1 MKTRFDST
9 KLLAALAVV
18 AIVCVGRFGI
28 KRVSALN
35 PQSLP
40 AAEFGIISIV
50 AGQTA
55 RLNAVNFPHN
65 ADRAAP
71 GESVQVTLTF
81 FDASGHQIL
90 DGTGEPV
97 ESTTTLNPGQATFLD
112 LNADLFAPPISKA
125 TPQPDPT
132 GCGSGG
138 CMIRPGVTAVQ
149 NSQASSQTA
158 VIISTI
164 ELVDNSTRRTTVL
177 YPSGPPQKN
186 QD

>member
-1 MKTRFDST
+1 
-9 KLLAALAVV
+9 
-18 AIVCVGRFGI
+18 
-28 KRVSALN
+28 
-35 PQSLP
+35 
-40 AAEFGIISIV
+40 
-50 AGQTA
+50 
-55 RLNAVNFPHN
+55 
-65 ADRAAP
+65 
-71 GESVQVTLTF
+71 VQVTLTF

-158 VIISTI
+158 VIISTL
-164 ELVDNSTRRTTVL
+164 ELVDNTTRRTTVL